1 MKKIS
6 EITRRDILD
15 IIRDGFT
22 VKQSYIVGISSING
36 AAVQETNA
44 HVKMSYWGRLNEI
57 EFLERL
63 YPLKSM
69 PSNDRRFSD
78 AYRDIVQH
86 TLNNDDWE
94 YCWVFSDS
102 RFCLSNGNDDDPL
115 LKFLCEMLHPA
126 VRDEKQPWQ
135 EYLKKFNELL
145 NCDGYELYEKS
156 HISGRSIYS
165 FREIDHIE
173 TDSAAEPVYAELKLI
188 GGGSYAQVYK
198 YYDARYDKWYALK
211 RAKKDLDEKELIRFK
226 REFEDMKKLNSLY
239 ILDVYNYDTIKK
251 QYTMELMDC
260 TLEQYI
266 NKNNDS
272 IEEKQRRKISLQLF
286 NAFEYIHSQGFLHRD
301 ICPKNILV
309 KQYDDSVIIKISDFG
324 LVKEVE
330 SELTSDSTDIKGYY
344 NDPTLKIEG
353 FKNYNILHEIYA
365 LTQVIIFVMTG
376 KTNFDNLKEEKLR
389 AYLLQGTN
397 PDKTKR
403 FQSLDEMRQ
412 AFLLI

>member
-6 EITRRDILD
+6 EITRRDIID
-15 IIRDGFT
+15 IIRDGFEYEERRQT
-22 VKQSYIVGISSING
+22 GLKNYWAIYREK
-36 AAVQETNA
+36 A
-44 HVKMSYWGRLNEI
+44 KMYYWGRLTELD
-57 EFLERL
+57 FLDRL
-63 YPLKSM
+63 YPLASM

-78 AYRDIVQH
+78 AYGDIVQH

-102 RFCLSNGNDDDPL
+102 RFNLSNGNDDEPL

-126 VRDEKQPWQ
+126 VRDNKQPWN

-145 NCDGYELYEKS
+145 SPDGYELFEKE
-156 HISGRSIYS
+156 HISGRAVYS
-165 FREIDHIE
+165 YRRIDHIE
-173 TDSAAEPVYAELKLI
+173 TDPTIEPINAELRLI
-188 GGGSYAQVYK
+188 GGGAYAQVFK
-198 YYDARYDKWYALK
+198 YYDTRYDKWFALK

-226 REFEDMKKLNSLY
+226 REFDDMKKLNSLY
-239 ILDVYNYDTIKK
+239 VLDVYNYDVIKN
-251 QYTMELMDC
+251 QYTMELMEC

-266 NKNNDS
+266 NKNNSS
-272 IEEKQRRKISLQLF
+272 IEEKQRRKIALQLF
-286 NAFEYIHSQGFLHRD
+286 NAYEYIHSQGLLHRD

-324 LVKEVE
+324 LVKEMA
-330 SELTSDSTDIKGYY
+330 SELTSDSTDVKGYY

-353 FKNYNILHEIYA
+353 FKNYDILHEIYA
-365 LTQVIIFVMTG
+365 LTQVIVFVMTG
-376 KTNFDNLKEEKLR
+376 KSKFDKLKDEKLK
-389 AYLLQGTN
+389 AFLLKGTN

-412 AFLLI
+412 VFLSM